1 MRFKTILLFLLA
13 LTLAVTAWAQTKIS
27 GTLQCG
33 KSDPSYA
40 IPVGDRPG
48 HAFAI
53 GKTKCIWTTAP
64 EVAGTQAKDHEYTL
78 FVEVSGARGRYRS
91 AAVGTMASGD
101 KYYASTQGTTTVKE
115 GVTQTTEGAWS
126 YTGGTGKLKG
136 IKGKGTY
143 KGKAGADGTMTI
155 EMEGEYQLPK

>member
-13 LTLAVTAWAQTKIS
+13 LTLATTAWAQTKIS

-48 HAFAI
+48 HVFAI
-53 GKTKCIWTTAP
+53 RQTKCIWTTAP
-64 EVAGTQAKDHEYTL
+64 EIAGTQAKEHEYTL

-101 KYYASTQGTTTVKE
+101 RYYTSTQGTTTVKE
-115 GVTQTTEGAWS
+115 GLPRLQKAPGTSPGAPGS
-126 YTGGTGKLKG
+126 SRASKEKG
-136 IKGKGTY
+136 PSR
-143 KGKAGADGTMTI
+143 AQPAPMA
-155 EMEGEYQLPK
+155 P